1 MNSIQDIN
9 IFLKNLYTEN
19 NFQYVDLPLVYNS
32 EVFYETSGEDMR
44 RRMFSFTNNS
54 GDEMCLRPDLTIPTC
69 KHFLE
74 NIKKFQNGQLCYSGP
89 VFRSS
94 LTSADQS
101 LELNQSGIEIIYK
114 DSLEIS
120 DYEKEFQAISLA
132 LETIDQIGIKDFSI
146 RISSISLFNLF
157 INSLDLPQRWKQRL
171 LRHFYRRDYFDKL
184 LNRISDG
191 VGYDKER
198 KSNIIRDV
206 FGDDK
211 IVNEEI
217 KDILLNE
224 DQLKTGSRTIDEIA
238 SRFNLKSESVVSS
251 KQGKEIQ
258 KVINE
263 FLSLNGPIQSIDDQ
277 MNKFINDFDIQRF
290 DVGQEMLNQLS
301 SNLIKI
307 SAKPI
312 YFDCDFGHSIEFY
325 DGIIFEITNDLN
337 SDVLISGGRY
347 DKLLNAL
354 EDKDQFSAVGF
365 ATNNNN
371 ILKALTNV

>member
-9 IFLKNLYTEN
+9 IFLKNLFTEN
-19 NFQYVDLPLVYNS
+19 NFQYVDLPLVFNS
-32 EVFYETSGEDMR
+32 EVFYETSGEDIR
-44 RRMFSFTNNS
+44 RKMFSFTNIS

-69 KHFLE
+69 KYFLE
-74 NIKKFQNGQLCYSGP
+74 NINKFENGQLCYSGP

-94 LTSADQS
+94 LTSTEQS

-114 DSLEIS
+114 DSSKIS
-120 DYEKEFQAISLA
+120 NYEKEFQAINLA
-132 LETIDQIGIKDFSI
+132 IETINQIGINDFSI

-217 KDILLNE
+217 KDILLSE

-290 DVGQEMLNQLS
+290 DVGQEMINQLS

-347 DKLLNAL
+347 DKLLNVL

>member
-9 IFLKNLYTEN
+9 IFLKNLFTEK
-19 NFQYVDLPLVYNS
+19 NFKFVDLPLVYNS
-32 EVFYETSGEDMR
+32 ELFYETSGEDIR

-69 KHFLE
+69 KYFLE
-74 NIKKFQNGQLCYSGP
+74 NINKFENGQLCYSGP

-94 LTSADQS
+94 LTSTEQS

-114 DSLEIS
+114 DSSKIS
-120 DYEKEFQAISLA
+120 NYEKEFQAINLA
-132 LETIDQIGIKDFSI
+132 IETINQIGINDFSI

-211 IVNEEI
+211 IVNDEI

-371 ILKALTNV
+371 ILKALANV

>member
-217 KDILLNE
+217 KDILLSE
-224 DQLKTGSRTIDEIA
+224 DQSKTGSRTIDEIA

-277 MNKFINDFDIQRF
+277 MKKFINDFDIQRF

>member
-1 MNSIQDIN
+1 MEDPH
-9 IFLKNLYTEN
+9 TEN
-19 NFQYVDLPLVYNS
+19 NFKYVDLPLVYNS

-74 NIKKFQNGQLCYSGP
+74 NINKFENGQLCYSGP

-94 LTSADQS
+94 LTSTEQS
-101 LELNQSGIEIIYK
+101 LELNQSGIEILYK
-114 DSLEIS
+114 DSSKIS
-120 DYEKEFQAISLA
+120 NYEKEFQAINLA
-132 LETIDQIGIKDFSI
+132 IETINQIGINDFSI

-217 KDILLNE
+217 KDILLSE

-263 FLSLNGPIQSIDDQ
+263 FLSLNGPIQKIDDQ
-277 MNKFINDFDIQRF
+277 MNKFMNDFDIKRF
-290 DVGQEMLNQLS
+290 DEGQEMLNQLS
-301 SNLIKI
+301 SNLLKI

-325 DGIIFEITNDLN
+325 DGIIFEIISNVN

-347 DKLLNAL
+347 DKLLNVL
-354 EDKDQFSAVGF
+354 EDQDQFSAVGF

>member
-9 IFLKNLYTEN
+9 IFLKNLFTEN

-32 EVFYETSGEDMR
+32 EVFYETSGEDIR

-74 NIKKFQNGQLCYSGP
+74 NIDKFENGQLCYSGP

-94 LTSADQS
+94 LTSNEQS
-101 LELNQSGIEIIYK
+101 LELNQSGIEIIFRDNSK
-114 DSLEIS
+114 IS
-120 DYEKEFQAISLA
+120 NYEKEFQAINLA
-132 LETIDQIGIKDFSI
+132 IETINQIGISDFSI

-211 IVNEEI
+211 IINEEI

-263 FLSLNGPIQSIDDQ
+263 FLSLNGPIQKIDDQ
-277 MNKFINDFDIQRF
+277 MNKFMNDFDIKRF
-290 DVGQEMLNQLS
+290 DEGQEMLNQLS
-301 SNLIKI
+301 SNLLKI

-325 DGIIFEITNDLN
+325 DGIIFEIISNVN

-347 DKLLNAL
+347 DKLLNVL
-354 EDKDQFSAVGF
+354 EDQDQFSAVGF

>member
-19 NFQYVDLPLVYNS
+19 NFKYVDLPLVYNS

-217 KDILLNE
+217 KDILLSE

>member
-19 NFQYVDLPLVYNS
+19 NFMYVDLPLVYNS

-101 LELNQSGIEIIYK
+101 LELNHSGIEIIYK

-120 DYEKEFQAISLA
+120 DYEKEFHAISLA

-307 SAKPI
+307 LAKPI

>member
-9 IFLKNLYTEN
+9 IFLKNLFTEN

-32 EVFYETSGEDMR
+32 EVFYETSGEDIR

-94 LTSADQS
+94 LTSTEQS

-114 DSLEIS
+114 DSSKIS
-120 DYEKEFQAISLA
+120 NYEKEFQAINLA
-132 LETIDQIGIKDFSI
+132 IETINQIGINDFSI

-217 KDILLNE
+217 KDILLSE

-347 DKLLNAL
+347 DKLLSTL

>member
-9 IFLKNLYTEN
+9 IFLKNLFTEN

-32 EVFYETSGEDMR
+32 ELFYETSGEDIR

-74 NIKKFQNGQLCYSGP
+74 NINKFENGQLCYSGP

-94 LTSADQS
+94 LTSTEQS

-114 DSLEIS
+114 DSSKIS
-120 DYEKEFQAISLA
+120 NFEKEFQAINLA
-132 LETIDQIGIKDFSI
+132 IETMNQIGINDFSI

-258 KVINE
+258 KVINK
-263 FLSLNGPIQSIDDQ
+263 FLSLNGPMQTIDDQ
-277 MNKFINDFDIQRF
+277 MNKFTNDFDIQRF
-290 DVGQEMLNQLS
+290 DVGQEMINQLS

-347 DKLLNAL
+347 DKLLSAL

>member
-9 IFLKNLYTEN
+9 IFLKNSFTEN

-32 EVFYETSGEDMR
+32 ELFYETSGEDIR

-74 NIKKFQNGQLCYSGP
+74 NINKFENGQLCYSGP

-94 LTSADQS
+94 LTSTEQS

-114 DSLEIS
+114 DSSKIS
-120 DYEKEFQAISLA
+120 NFEKEFQAINLA
-132 LETIDQIGIKDFSI
+132 IETMNQIGINDFSI

-198 KSNIIRDV
+198 KSNIIRDI

-263 FLSLNGPIQSIDDQ
+263 FLSLNGPIQTIDDR
-277 MNKFINDFDIQRF
+277 MNKFVNDFHIQRF
-290 DVGQEMLNQLS
+290 DMGQEMLNQLS

-365 ATNNNN
+365 ATDNNN

>member
-94 LTSADQS
+94 STSADQS

-217 KDILLNE
+217 KDILLSE

>member
-217 KDILLNE
+217 KDILLSE

>member
-1 MNSIQDIN
+1 MISIQDIN
-9 IFLKNLYTEN
+9 IFLKNLFTEN

-32 EVFYETSGEDMR
+32 ELFYETSGEDIR

-69 KHFLE
+69 KYFLE
-74 NIKKFQNGQLCYSGP
+74 NINKFENGQLCYSGP

-94 LTSADQS
+94 LTSTEQS

-114 DSLEIS
+114 DSSKIS
-120 DYEKEFQAISLA
+120 NFEKEFQAINLA
-132 LETIDQIGIKDFSI
+132 IETMNQIGINDFSI

>member
-9 IFLKNLYTEN
+9 IFLKNLFTEN

-32 EVFYETSGEDMR
+32 EVFYETSGEDIR

-74 NIKKFQNGQLCYSGP
+74 NINKFKNGQLCYSGP

-94 LTSADQS
+94 LTSTEQS

-114 DSLEIS
+114 DSSKIS
-120 DYEKEFQAISLA
+120 NFEKEFQAINLA
-132 LETIDQIGIKDFSI
+132 IECMNQIGINDFSI

-217 KDILLNE
+217 KDILLSE

-277 MNKFINDFDIQRF
+277 MNKFINVYNIQRF

>member
-9 IFLKNLYTEN
+9 IFLKNLFTEN

-32 EVFYETSGEDMR
+32 EVFYETSGEDIR

-69 KHFLE
+69 KYFLE
-74 NIKKFQNGQLCYSGP
+74 NINKFENGQLCYSGP

-94 LTSADQS
+94 LTSTEQS

-114 DSLEIS
+114 DSSKIS
-120 DYEKEFQAISLA
+120 NYEKEFQAINLA
-132 LETIDQIGIKDFSI
+132 IETINQIGINDFSI

-157 INSLDLPQRWKQRL
+157 ISSLDLPQRWKQRL

>member
-9 IFLKNLYTEN
+9 IFLKNLFTEN

-32 EVFYETSGEDMR
+32 EVFYQTSGEDIR

-69 KHFLE
+69 KYFLE
-74 NIKKFQNGQLCYSGP
+74 NINKFENGQLCYSGP

-94 LTSADQS
+94 LTSTEQS

-114 DSLEIS
+114 DSSKIS
-120 DYEKEFQAISLA
+120 NYEKEFQAINLA
-132 LETIDQIGIKDFSI
+132 IETINQIGINDFSI

-217 KDILLNE
+217 KDILLSE

-371 ILKALTNV
+371 ILKVLNNV

>member
-184 LNRISDG
+184 LNRISEG

-263 FLSLNGPIQSIDDQ
+263 FLSLNSPIQKIDDQ

>member
-9 IFLKNLYTEN
+9 IFLKNLYTEI

-217 KDILLNE
+217 KDILLSE

-238 SRFNLKSESVVSS
+238 IRFNLKSESVVSS

-347 DKLLNAL
+347 DKLLSTL

>member
-19 NFQYVDLPLVYNS
+19 NFKYVDLPLVYNS

-74 NIKKFQNGQLCYSGP
+74 NFKKFQNGQLCYSGP

>member
-9 IFLKNLYTEN
+9 IFLKNLFTEN

-32 EVFYETSGEDMR
+32 EVFYETSGEDIR

-74 NIKKFQNGQLCYSGP
+74 NIDKFENGQLCYSGP

-94 LTSADQS
+94 LTSNEHS
-101 LELNQSGIEIIYK
+101 LELNQSGIEIIFRDNSK
-114 DSLEIS
+114 IS
-120 DYEKEFQAISLA
+120 NYEKEFQAINLA
-132 LETIDQIGIKDFSI
+132 IETINQIGISDFSI

-211 IVNEEI
+211 IINEEI

-263 FLSLNGPIQSIDDQ
+263 FLSLNGPIEKIDDQ
-277 MNKFINDFDIQRF
+277 MNKFMNDFDIKRF
-290 DVGQEMLNQLS
+290 DEGQKMLNQLS
-301 SNLIKI
+301 SNLLKI

-325 DGIIFEITNDLN
+325 DGIIFEIISNVN

-347 DKLLNAL
+347 DKLLNVL
-354 EDKDQFSAVGF
+354 EDQDQFSAVGF

>member
-9 IFLKNLYTEN
+9 IFLKNLFTEN

-32 EVFYETSGEDMR
+32 ELFYETSGEDIR

-74 NIKKFQNGQLCYSGP
+74 NINKFENGQLCYSGP

-94 LTSADQS
+94 LTSTEQS

-114 DSLEIS
+114 DSSKIS
-120 DYEKEFQAISLA
+120 NYEKEFQAINLA
-132 LETIDQIGIKDFSI
+132 IETINQIGINDFSI

-290 DVGQEMLNQLS
+290 DVGLEMLNQLS

>member
-211 IVNEEI
+211 LVNEEI
-217 KDILLNE
+217 KDILLSE
-224 DQLKTGSRTIDEIA
+224 DQSKTGSRTIDEIA

>member
-9 IFLKNLYTEN
+9 IFLKNLFTEN

-32 EVFYETSGEDMR
+32 EVFYETSGEDIR

-74 NIKKFQNGQLCYSGP
+74 NINKFENGQLCYSGP

-94 LTSADQS
+94 LTSTEQS

-114 DSLEIS
+114 DSSKIS
-120 DYEKEFQAISLA
+120 NFEKEFQAINLA
-132 LETIDQIGIKDFSI
+132 IETMNQIGINDFSI

-198 KSNIIRDV
+198 KSNIIRDI

-238 SRFNLKSESVVSS
+238 ARFNLKSESVLSS

-263 FLSLNGPIQSIDDQ
+263 FLSLNGPIQTIDDR
-277 MNKFINDFDIQRF
+277 MNKFVNDFHIQRF
-290 DVGQEMLNQLS
+290 DMGQEMLNQLS

-307 SAKPI
+307 
-312 YFDCDFGHSIEFY
+312 
-325 DGIIFEITNDLN
+325 
-337 SDVLISGGRY
+337 
-347 DKLLNAL
+347 
-354 EDKDQFSAVGF
+354 
-365 ATNNNN
+365 
-371 ILKALTNV
+371 

>member
-114 DSLEIS
+114 DNSKIS
-120 DYEKEFQAISLA
+120 NYEKEFQAINLA
-132 LETIDQIGIKDFSI
+132 IETMNQIGINDFSI

-217 KDILLNE
+217 KDILLSE

>member
-9 IFLKNLYTEN
+9 IFLKNLFTEN

>member
-9 IFLKNLYTEN
+9 IFLKNLFTEN
-19 NFQYVDLPLVYNS
+19 NFHYVDLPLVYNS
-32 EVFYETSGEDMR
+32 EVFYETSGEDIR

-74 NIKKFQNGQLCYSGP
+74 NINKFENGQLCYSGP

-94 LTSADQS
+94 LTSTEQS

-114 DSLEIS
+114 DSSKIFN
-120 DYEKEFQAISLA
+120 YEKEFQAINLA
-132 LETIDQIGIKDFSI
+132 IETINQIGINDFSI

-217 KDILLNE
+217 KDILLDE

-263 FLSLNGPIQSIDDQ
+263 FLSLNGPIQTIDDQ

-325 DGIIFEITNDLN
+325 DGIIFEIINDLN

>member
-9 IFLKNLYTEN
+9 IFLKNLFTEN

-32 EVFYETSGEDMR
+32 EVFYETSGEDIR

-74 NIKKFQNGQLCYSGP
+74 NIDKFENGQLCYSGP

-94 LTSADQS
+94 LTSNEHS
-101 LELNQSGIEIIYK
+101 LELNQSGIEIIFRDNSK
-114 DSLEIS
+114 IS
-120 DYEKEFQAISLA
+120 NYEKEFQAINLA
-132 LETIDQIGIKDFSI
+132 IETINQIGISDFSI

-211 IVNEEI
+211 IINEEI

-263 FLSLNGPIQSIDDQ
+263 FLSLNGPIEKIDDQ
-277 MNKFINDFDIQRF
+277 MNKFMNDFDIKRF
-290 DVGQEMLNQLS
+290 DEGQKMLNQLS
-301 SNLIKI
+301 SNLLKI

-325 DGIIFEITNDLN
+325 DGIIFEIISNVN

-354 EDKDQFSAVGF
+354 EDQDQFSAVGF

>member
-9 IFLKNLYTEN
+9 IFLKNLFTEN

-32 EVFYETSGEDMR
+32 EVFYETSGEDIR

-74 NIKKFQNGQLCYSGP
+74 NIDKFENGQLCYSGP

-94 LTSADQS
+94 LTYNEHS
-101 LELNQSGIEIIYK
+101 LELNQSGIEIIFRDNSK
-114 DSLEIS
+114 IS
-120 DYEKEFQAISLA
+120 NYEKEFQAINLA
-132 LETIDQIGIKDFSI
+132 IETINQIGISDFSI

-211 IVNEEI
+211 IINEEI

-263 FLSLNGPIQSIDDQ
+263 FLSLNGPIEKIDDQ
-277 MNKFINDFDIQRF
+277 MNKFMNDFDIKRF
-290 DVGQEMLNQLS
+290 DEGQKMLNQLS
-301 SNLIKI
+301 SNLLKI
-307 SAKPI
+307 SAKQI

-325 DGIIFEITNDLN
+325 DGIIFEIISNVN

-354 EDKDQFSAVGF
+354 EDQDQFSAVGF

>member
-9 IFLKNLYTEN
+9 IFLKNLFTEN

-32 EVFYETSGEDMR
+32 EVFYETSGEDIR

-74 NIKKFQNGQLCYSGP
+74 NINKFENGQLCYSGP

-94 LTSADQS
+94 LTSTEQS

-114 DSLEIS
+114 DSSKIS
-120 DYEKEFQAISLA
+120 NFEKEFQAINLA
-132 LETIDQIGIKDFSI
+132 IETMNQIGINDFSI

-258 KVINE
+258 KVINK
-263 FLSLNGPIQSIDDQ
+263 FLSINGQMQTIDDQ

-290 DVGQEMLNQLS
+290 DVGQEMINQLS

-347 DKLLNAL
+347 DKLLNVL

>member
-9 IFLKNLYTEN
+9 IFLKNLFIKK
-19 NFQYVDLPLVYNS
+19 NFKFVDLPLVYNS
-32 EVFYETSGEDMR
+32 ELFYETSGEDIR

-69 KHFLE
+69 KYFLE
-74 NIKKFQNGQLCYSGP
+74 NVDKFKNGQLCYSGP

-94 LTSADQS
+94 LTSTEHS

-114 DSLEIS
+114 ESSEIFS
-120 DYEKEFQAISLA
+120 YQREFQAISLA
-132 LETIDQIGIKDFSI
+132 IETIDQLGINDFSI

-258 KVINE
+258 KVVNE
-263 FLSLNGPIQSIDDQ
+263 FLSLNGPIQKIDYQ
-277 MNKFINDFDIQRF
+277 MNKFISDFDIQRF
-290 DVGQEMLNQLS
+290 DDGQEMLNQLS
-301 SNLIKI
+301 SNLMKI

-312 YFDCDFGHSIEFY
+312 FFDCDFGHSIEFY
-325 DGIIFEITNDLN
+325 DGIIFEITNNVN

-354 EDKDQFSAVGF
+354 EDQDQFSALGF

-371 ILKALTNV
+371 ILRALTNV

>member
-9 IFLKNLYTEN
+9 IFLKNLFTEN

-32 EVFYETSGEDMR
+32 ELFYETSGEDIR

-74 NIKKFQNGQLCYSGP
+74 NINKFENGQLCYSGP

-94 LTSADQS
+94 LTSTEQS

-114 DSLEIS
+114 DSSKIS
-120 DYEKEFQAISLA
+120 NFEKEFQAINLA
-132 LETIDQIGIKDFSI
+132 IETMNQIGINDFSI

-198 KSNIIRDV
+198 KSNIIRDI
-206 FGDDK
+206 FENDK

-238 SRFNLKSESVVSS
+238 SRFNLKSESIVSS

-263 FLSLNGPIQSIDDQ
+263 FLSLNGPIQKIDDQ

-290 DVGQEMLNQLS
+290 DVGQEMINQLS

-365 ATNNNN
+365 ATDNNN
-371 ILKALTNV
+371 ILKALNNV

>member
-9 IFLKNLYTEN
+9 IFLKNLFTEN

-32 EVFYETSGEDMR
+32 EVFYETSGEDIR

-74 NIKKFQNGQLCYSGP
+74 NIDKFENGQLCYSGP

-94 LTSADQS
+94 LTSNEQS
-101 LELNQSGIEIIYK
+101 LELNQSGIEIIFRDNSK
-114 DSLEIS
+114 IS
-120 DYEKEFQAISLA
+120 NYEKEFQAINLA
-132 LETIDQIGIKDFSI
+132 IETINQIGISDFSI

-211 IVNEEI
+211 IINEEI

-263 FLSLNGPIQSIDDQ
+263 FLSLNGPIQKIDDQ
-277 MNKFINDFDIQRF
+277 MNKFMNDFDIKRF
-290 DVGQEMLNQLS
+290 DEGQKMLNQLS
-301 SNLIKI
+301 SNLLKI

-325 DGIIFEITNDLN
+325 DGIIFEIISNVN

-347 DKLLNAL
+347 DKLLNVL
-354 EDKDQFSAVGF
+354 EDQDQFSAVGF

>member
-9 IFLKNLYTEN
+9 IFLKNLFTEN

-32 EVFYETSGEDMR
+32 EVFYETSGEDIR

-74 NIKKFQNGQLCYSGP
+74 NIKKFENGQLCYSGP

-94 LTSADQS
+94 LTSTEQS

-114 DSLEIS
+114 DSSKIS
-120 DYEKEFQAISLA
+120 NFEKEFQAINLA
-132 LETIDQIGIKDFSI
+132 IETMNQIGINDFSI

-263 FLSLNGPIQSIDDQ
+263 FLSLNGPIQKIDDQ

-290 DVGQEMLNQLS
+290 DVGQEMINQLS

>member
-44 RRMFSFTNNS
+44 RRMFSFSNNS

-217 KDILLNE
+217 KDILLSE

>member
-9 IFLKNLYTEN
+9 IFLKNLFTEN

-32 EVFYETSGEDMR
+32 EVFYETSGEDIR

-74 NIKKFQNGQLCYSGP
+74 NINKFENGQLCYSGP

-94 LTSADQS
+94 LTSTEQS
-101 LELNQSGIEIIYK
+101 LELNQSGIEIIFR
-114 DSLEIS
+114 DSSKIS
-120 DYEKEFQAISLA
+120 NYEKEFQAINLA
-132 LETIDQIGIKDFSI
+132 IETINQIGISDFSI

-211 IVNEEI
+211 IINEEI

-263 FLSLNGPIQSIDDQ
+263 FLSLNGPIQKIDDQ
-277 MNKFINDFDIQRF
+277 MNKFMNDFDIKRF
-290 DVGQEMLNQLS
+290 DEGQEMLNQLS
-301 SNLIKI
+301 SNLLKI

-325 DGIIFEITNDLN
+325 DGIIFEIISNVN

-347 DKLLNAL
+347 DKLLNVL
-354 EDKDQFSAVGF
+354 EDQDQFSAVGF

>member
-114 DSLEIS
+114 DSLKIS

-217 KDILLNE
+217 KDILLSE
-224 DQLKTGSRTIDEIA
+224 DQSKTGSRTIDEIA
-238 SRFNLKSESVVSS
+238 SRFNLKSESIVSS

-325 DGIIFEITNDLN
+325 DGIIFEIISNVN
-337 SDVLISGGRY
+337 SDVLLSGGRY
-347 DKLLNAL
+347 DKLLNTL
-354 EDKDQFSAVGF
+354 EDQDQFSALGF

-371 ILKALTNV
+371 ILRALTNV

>member
-9 IFLKNLYTEN
+9 IFLKNLFTEN
-19 NFQYVDLPLVYNS
+19 NFQYVDLPLVYNA
-32 EVFYETSGEDMR
+32 EVFYETSGEDIR

-74 NIKKFQNGQLCYSGP
+74 NINKFENGQLCYSGP

-94 LTSADQS
+94 RTSTEQS

-114 DSLEIS
+114 DSSKIIN
-120 DYEKEFQAISLA
+120 YEKEFQAINLA
-132 LETIDQIGIKDFSI
+132 IETINQIGINDFSI

-198 KSNIIRDV
+198 KSNIIRDI
-206 FGDDK
+206 FEDDK

-277 MNKFINDFDIQRF
+277 MNKFINDFGIQRF
-290 DVGQEMLNQLS
+290 DVGREMLNQLS
-301 SNLIKI
+301 TNLIKI

-365 ATNNNN
+365 ATDNNN

>member
-9 IFLKNLYTEN
+9 IFLKNLFTEN
-19 NFQYVDLPLVYNS
+19 NFQYVDLPLVFNS
-32 EVFYETSGEDMR
+32 EVFYETSGEDIR
-44 RRMFSFTNNS
+44 RKMFSFTNIS

-74 NIKKFQNGQLCYSGP
+74 NINKFENGQLCYSGP

-94 LTSADQS
+94 LTSTEQS

-114 DSLEIS
+114 DGSKIS
-120 DYEKEFQAISLA
+120 NFEKEFQAINLA
-132 LETIDQIGIKDFSI
+132 IETMNQIGINDFSI

-217 KDILLNE
+217 KDILLSE

-290 DVGQEMLNQLS
+290 DVGQEMINQLS

-325 DGIIFEITNDLN
+325 DGIIFEIISNIN

-354 EDKDQFSAVGF
+354 KDQDQFSAVGF

-371 ILKALTNV
+371 ILKALNNV

>member
-9 IFLKNLYTEN
+9 IFLKNLFTEN

-32 EVFYETSGEDMR
+32 EVFYETSGEDIR

-69 KHFLE
+69 KYFLE
-74 NIKKFQNGQLCYSGP
+74 NINKFENGQLCYSGP

-94 LTSADQS
+94 LTSTEQS

-114 DSLEIS
+114 DSSKIS
-120 DYEKEFQAISLA
+120 NYEKEFQAINLA
-132 LETIDQIGIKDFSI
+132 IETINQIGINDFSI

-157 INSLDLPQRWKQRL
+157 ISSLDLPQRWKQRL

-211 IVNEEI
+211 IVNNEI

>member
-9 IFLKNLYTEN
+9 IFLKNLFTEK
-19 NFQYVDLPLVYNS
+19 NFKFVDLPLVYNS
-32 EVFYETSGEDMR
+32 ELFYETSGEDIR

-69 KHFLE
+69 KYFLE
-74 NIKKFQNGQLCYSGP
+74 NVDKFKNGQLCYSGP

-94 LTSADQS
+94 LTSTEHS

-114 DSLEIS
+114 ESSEIFS
-120 DYEKEFQAISLA
+120 YQKEFQAISLA
-132 LETIDQIGIKDFSI
+132 IETIDQLGINDFSI